1 MRVGFTA
8 ALTMGCGTISE
19 MLINKTCFYFSTISS
34 LSFVEAGSEVSGLLG
49 GMPSAVG
56 YRPTL
61 SRERGSLQER
71 LTSLLPRKGP

>member
-8 ALTMGCGTISE
+8 ALTVTISE
-19 MLINKTCFYFSTISS
+19 MLIKKTCFYFSTISS
-34 LSFVEAGSEVSGLLG
+34 LSFVEGGSEVSGLLG
-49 GMPSAVG
+49 GMRSAVG